1 VDRFMERHR
10 LLEAQPSH
18 GFLPFPDFLLVSQ
31 KPLAQVFDDG
41 PSTFTQFGLWQP
53 RYVGQILAAPDPAQD
68 TVRKFFMMCFDE
80 MD

>member
-1 VDRFMERHR
+1 MEWHR

-18 GFLPFPDFLLVSQ
+18 GFLPFPDFLLVAQ

-41 PSTFTQFGLWQP
+41 PSALTQFGLRQP
-53 RYVGQILAAPDPAQD
+53 PYMGQILAAPDFAQD
-68 TVRKFFMMCFDE
+68 AVRKFFMMCLDE